1 MGKFSNT
8 KLPSFLK
15 EPNYFSDE
23 EKFDNETGRN
33 PKITEE
39 CETCDQAPAI
49 AENKVLRFTDF
60 LNEKKKLNPGLQA
73 YLDKKA
79 GKKTG
84 GKKESSGKTGKPDFL
99 DLDGD
104 GDKKEPMKKAAKD
117 AKLGAF
123 KKKQMAIKEG
133 AMSEID
139 LLAQDAKTFKSF
151 VRAFKT
157 DGRYKGLDKA
167 GEAAE
172 FEAWLKSIYDSAK
185 ENQRTDESWD
195 PSDAYDYGVSSDCC
209 GASVMMGD
217 ICSDCGEHCDTYSDD
232 DDEEFDF
239 SNESTGYYA
248 EGHSCHDGSKNM
260 ISEAAHHLIESICE
274 STCSEA
280 AVYEGDSDPGH
291 TYEGYMYEAACYM
304 EGRMYEMVSDG
315 MSVNEDYTS
324 ESKCYES
331 TCESINTVCE
341 KLCSEALELHN
352 DDSTFEYNDYVNE
365 ALGCYRNGMMEA
377 QHGGFG
383 SHNMNESAEIL
394 AKVTDWLAVPAN
406 QAKTL
411 TMSPEQQ
418 ADEIGVS
425 PDEYKMAVEEISKST
440 I

>member
-15 EPNYFSDE
+15 KPNYFSDDE
-23 EKFDNETGRN
+23 TFDNETGRN
-33 PKITEE
+33 PQVTEE

-60 LNEKKKLNPGLQA
+60 LNEKKKINPGLQA
-73 YLDKKA
+73 YLDKK
-79 GKKTG
+79 G
-84 GKKESSGKTGKPDFL
+84 GKSKSSGKAGKPDFL

-104 GDKKEPMKKAAKD
+104 GDKKESMKKAARD
-117 AKLGAF
+117 AKSGAP
-123 KKKQMAIKEG
+123 KKKTVAIKEG
-133 AMSEID
+133 AMSELD
-139 LLAQDAKTFKSF
+139 LLAQEAKTFKSF

-157 DGRYKGLDKA
+157 DSRYKGLAKA

-185 ENQRTDESWD
+185 ENQAANESWD
-195 PSDAYDYGVSSDCC
+195 PSDAYEYGVSSDCC

-217 ICSDCGEHCDTYSDD
+217 ICSDCGEHCDTYSDE
-232 DDEEFDF
+232 DEDFDF

-280 AVYEGDSDPGH
+280 A
-291 TYEGYMYEAACYM
+291 MYESDEDPEHTFESYMNEATHYM
-304 EGRMYEMVSDG
+304 EKRMYEMVDDG
-315 MSVNEDYTS
+315 MTVNEDYTS
-324 ESKCYES
+324 ESGCYES
-331 TCESINTVCE
+331 TCESIDTVCE

-352 DDSTFEYNDYVNE
+352 DDSTFEYNDYVSE

-377 QHGGFG
+377 KDGGFG

-394 AKVTDWLAVPAN
+394 SKVTAWLAIPAN
-406 QAKTL
+406 QQRSL

-418 ADEIGVS
+418 SAEIGVTVE
-425 PDEYKMAVEEISKST
+425 EYKAAVDEISKT
-440 I
+440 V

>member
-15 EPNYFSDE
+15 KPNYFSDD

-33 PKITEE
+33 PQVTEE

-49 AENKVLRFTDF
+49 AENKVLRFTEF
-60 LNEKKKLNPGLQA
+60 LNEKKKINPGLQA

-79 GKKTG
+79 GGKT
-84 GKKESSGKTGKPDFL
+84 KSSGKAGKPDFL

-104 GDKKEPMKKAAKD
+104 GDKKESMKKAAAD
-117 AKLGAF
+117 AK
-123 KKKQMAIKEG
+123 KKTVAIKEG
-133 AMSEID
+133 AMSELD
-139 LLAQDAKTFKSF
+139 LLAQEAKTFKSF

-157 DGRYKGLDKA
+157 DSRYKGLAKA

-185 ENQRTDESWD
+185 ENQATNESWD
-195 PSDAYDYGVSSDCC
+195 PRDAYEYGVSSDCC

-232 DDEEFDF
+232 EDEEDF
-239 SNESTGYYA
+239 SNESASYYA

-280 AVYEGDSDPGH
+280 A
-291 TYEGYMYEAACYM
+291 MYESDEDPEHTFESYMNEATYYM
-304 EGRMYEMVSDG
+304 EKRMYEMVDDG
-315 MSVNEDYTS
+315 MTINEEYTS
-324 ESKCYES
+324 ESGCYES
-331 TCESINTVCE
+331 TCESIDTVCE

-352 DDSTFEYNDYVNE
+352 DDSTFEYNDYVSE

-377 QHGGFG
+377 KDGGFG

-394 AKVTDWLAVPAN
+394 SKVTAWLAIPAN
-406 QAKTL
+406 QQRSL
-411 TMSPEQQ
+411 TMSPDQQ
-418 ADEIGVS
+418 AAEIGVTLE
-425 PDEYKMAVEEISKST
+425 EYKDAVDEISKT
-440 I
+440 V

>member
-15 EPNYFSDE
+15 KPNYFSDD

-33 PKITEE
+33 PQVTED
-39 CETCDQAPAI
+39 CETCDQEPAI
-49 AENKVLRFTDF
+49 AENKVLRFTEF
-60 LNEKKKLNPGLQA
+60 LNEKKKYNPK
-73 YLDKKA
+73 YDKDNDGDNDFDDYKA
-79 GKKTG
+79 FKTNAIKKKKTV
-84 GKKESSGKTGKPDFL
+84 
-99 DLDGD
+99 
-104 GDKKEPMKKAAKD
+104 
-117 AKLGAF
+117 
-123 KKKQMAIKEG
+123 AIKEG

-139 LLAQDAKTFKSF
+139 LLAQEAKTFKSF

-167 GEAAE
+167 GEAEE

-185 ENQRTDESWD
+185 KHQKTNESWD
-195 PSDAYDYGVSSDCC
+195 PWDAYEHGVSSDCC
-209 GASVMMGD
+209 GASVIMGD
-217 ICSDCGEHCDTYSDD
+217 ICSDCREHCETYSDD
-232 DDEEFDF
+232 DDEDFDF

-280 AVYEGDSDPGH
+280 AMYEGDSDPNH
-291 TYEGYMYEAACYM
+291 TYESYMNEATQYM
-304 EGRMYEMVSDG
+304 EKRMYEMVDDG
-315 MSVNEDYTS
+315 MTINEEYTS
-324 ESKCYES
+324 ESGCYES
-331 TCESINTVCE
+331 TCESIDAVCE

-377 QHGGFG
+377 KDGGFG
-383 SHNMNESAEIL
+383 SHEMNESAEVL
-394 AKVTDWLAVPAN
+394 SKVTDWLAVPTN
-406 QAKTL
+406 QEKSL

-418 ADEIGVS
+418 AAEIGVTLE
-425 PDEYKMAVEEISKST
+425 EYKTAVEEISKT
-440 I
+440 VN

>member
-8 KLPSFLK
+8 KLPAFLK

-23 EKFDNETGRN
+23 EKFDNEAGRN
-33 PKITEE
+33 PQITEE
-39 CETCDQAPAI
+39 CETCDQAPTI
-49 AENKVLRFTDF
+49 AENKVLRFTEF
-60 LNEKKKLNPGLQA
+60 LNEKKKINPGLQA

-84 GKKESSGKTGKPDFL
+84 GKAGKAGKPDFL

-104 GDKKEPMKKAAKD
+104 GDKKESMKKAAAD
-117 AKLGAF
+117 AKST
-123 KKKQMAIKEG
+123 KKKSVAIKEG

-139 LLAQDAKTFKSF
+139 LLARESKTFKSF

-167 GEAAE
+167 GEAKE
-172 FEAWLKSIYDSAK
+172 FEAWLKSIYDAAK

-195 PSDAYDYGVSSDCC
+195 PSDAYEYGVSSDCC

-232 DDEEFDF
+232 DEEFDF
-239 SNESTGYYA
+239 SNESAGYYA

-280 AVYEGDSDPGH
+280 AMYEGDSDPNH
-291 TYEGYMYEAACYM
+291 TLEGYMNEATHYM
-304 EGRMYEMVSDG
+304 EKRMYEMVDDG
-315 MSVNEDYTS
+315 MTVNEEYTS
-324 ESKCYES
+324 ESGCYES
-331 TCESINTVCE
+331 TCESIDAVCE

-352 DDSTFEYNDYVNE
+352 DDSTFEYNDYVSE

-377 QHGGFG
+377 KNGGFG
-383 SHNMNESAEIL
+383 SHNMNESAEAL
-394 AKVTDWLAVPAN
+394 AKVTAWLAVPAN

-411 TMSPEQQ
+411 TMSSAEQ
-418 ADEIGVS
+418 AAEIGVS
-425 PDEYKMAVEEISKST
+425 EEEYEMAVEEISKST

>member
-15 EPNYFSDE
+15 KPNYFSDD

-33 PKITEE
+33 PQVTED
-39 CETCDQAPAI
+39 CETCDQEPAI
-49 AENKVLRFTDF
+49 AENKVLRFTEF
-60 LNEKKKLNPGLQA
+60 LNEKKKYNPK
-73 YLDKKA
+73 YDKDNDGDNDFDDYKA
-79 GKKTG
+79 FKTDAIKKKKTV
-84 GKKESSGKTGKPDFL
+84 
-99 DLDGD
+99 
-104 GDKKEPMKKAAKD
+104 
-117 AKLGAF
+117 
-123 KKKQMAIKEG
+123 AIKEG

-139 LLAQDAKTFKSF
+139 RLAQEAKTFKSF

-167 GEAAE
+167 GEAEE

-185 ENQRTDESWD
+185 KHQKTNESWD
-195 PSDAYDYGVSSDCC
+195 PWDAYEHGVSSDCC
-209 GASVMMGD
+209 GASVIMGD
-217 ICSDCGEHCDTYSDD
+217 ICSDCGEHCETYSDD
-232 DDEEFDF
+232 DDEDFDF

-280 AVYEGDSDPGH
+280 AMYEGDSDPNH
-291 TYEGYMYEAACYM
+291 TYESYMNEATQYM
-304 EGRMYEMVSDG
+304 EKRMYEMVDDG
-315 MSVNEDYTS
+315 MTINEEYTS
-324 ESKCYES
+324 ESGCYES
-331 TCESINTVCE
+331 TCESIDAVCE

-377 QHGGFG
+377 KDGGFG
-383 SHNMNESAEIL
+383 SHEMNESAEVL
-394 AKVTDWLAVPAN
+394 SKVTDWLAVPAN
-406 QAKTL
+406 QEKSL

-418 ADEIGVS
+418 AAEIGVTLE
-425 PDEYKMAVEEISKST
+425 EYKTAVEEISKT
-440 I
+440 VN